1 MFESSVEKLSKMI
14 AKSRIF
20 PGGYRFKN
28 FEGQSQD
35 NLIQTG
41 ICAKIVI
48 PLKQGFGSEVAC
60 LVEPGQKVS
69 AGEIIA
75 RSDESVSSPIHS
87 SANGKVVGIDKIEY
101 LGEEIT
107 AVTIECDGSE
117 GWQNVEGTGVE
128 WAGLSGEQLA
138 SIVYLS
144 GASSAG
150 RCGIPTQFNS
160 SIISPDE
167 VENVII
173 QGVEAEVYNLSSA
186 FLLKDEGLSHLA
198 DGIKI
203 LQKMLPKA
211 AFHVALSNSDNSLVK
226 KICDVLAESVV
237 EVSTLEPR
245 YPAHFDEVLVTSV
258 LGLEFPYGYS
268 AANIGV
274 IVLDI
279 QDVLGVWEA
288 VVEGKPVIERTVAL
302 VGSGFK
308 ENPHAKVRI
317 GTPLEYVVEGRTKKD
332 QELRFIRNSCI
343 SGETLSD
350 VTVPVT
356 RDFDCIVALT
366 EGTEREFMA
375 FLRPG
380 VDRDSYSNVF
390 LSAIF
395 GKKMR
400 CETNLH
406 GEERPCISCSYCQQ
420 VCPVKLYPHLLFQHA
435 ERDRCDEKVVSY
447 KIYDCIECNLCSYV
461 CVSKIPL
468 SNYIRKGKD
477 LLAKDGLPC
486 PVPTFPIKGVK
497 EVISE

>member
-1 MFESSVEKLSKMI
+1 MI
-14 AKSRIF
+14 AKNRTF

-35 NLIQTG
+35 KLIQTG
-41 ICAKIVI
+41 IGAKIVI
-48 PLKQGFGSEVAC
+48 PLKQGFGSEVKC
-60 LVEPGQKVS
+60 LVEPGQKVT
-69 AGEIIA
+69 AGEIIG
-75 RSDESVSSPIHS
+75 RDDDSVSSPIHS
-87 SANGKVVGIDKIEY
+87 SANGKVTGIDKIEY
-101 LGEEIT
+101 LGGEVT
-107 AVTIECDGSE
+107 AVTIECDGTD
-117 GWQNVEGTGVE
+117 GWQKVEGTGVE
-128 WAGLSGEQLA
+128 WMGLSGEQIE

-150 RCGIPTQFNS
+150 RCGIPTRFNS

-173 QGVEAEVYNLSSA
+173 QGVEAEVYNLSTA
-186 FLLKDEGLSHLA
+186 VLLKGEGLSRLA
-198 DGIKI
+198 GGIKI
-203 LQKMLPKA
+203 LQKMLGNA
-211 AFHVALSNSDNSLVK
+211 SFHVALSNSDNSLVK
-226 KICDVLAESVV
+226 KVCDGLAEADV
-237 EVSTLEPR
+237 EFSTLEPR
-245 YPAHFDEVLVTSV
+245 YPAHYDEVLVKSV
-258 LGLEFPYGYS
+258 LGRDFPYGYS

-279 QDVLGVWEA
+279 QAVLQVYEA

-302 VGSGFK
+302 VGSGFE
-308 ENPHAKVRI
+308 ENPHARVRI
-317 GTPLEYVVEGRTKKD
+317 GTPLEYVVEGRTKTE
-332 QELRFIRNSCI
+332 QALRFIRNSCL

-366 EGTEREFMA
+366 EGTEREFMQ

-380 VDRDSYSNVF
+380 ADRDSYSNVF

-395 GKKMR
+395 GKKRR

-420 VCPVKLYPHLLFQHA
+420 VCPVKLYPHLLFQHT
-435 ERDRCDEKVVSY
+435 ERDKCDEKVVAY

-461 CVSKIPL
+461 CISKIPL
-468 SNYIRKGKD
+468 SNYIRKGKGI
-477 LLAKDGLPC
+477 LAKDGLSC
-486 PVPTFPIKGVK
+486 PVPSFPIKGIK
-497 EVISE
+497 EEITK